1 MLHFGDIYY
10 ADLSQVMR
18 GNHIQTGRR
27 PVIVVSNDICNYFSW
42 AITIVPLTSR
52 LKRPDIPTHVMIKED
67 GLKCLSMAL
76 CEQITTVDKD
86 LLTEKICSVKKAK
99 TLNKIRKGIMVQIN
113 STDFQL
119 NMTSKAS
126 RNYIS
131 CINEIKKNEMQEK
144 VIINDRT
151 YLWLGR
157 ICACNK
163 SGSTKSD
170 WCRNNGVSYK
180 TFMNRQTQFR
190 QLGLI

>member
-1 MLHFGDIYY
+1 
-10 ADLSQVMR
+10 
-18 GNHIQTGRR
+18 
-27 PVIVVSNDICNYFSW
+27 
-42 AITIVPLTSR
+42 
-52 LKRPDIPTHVMIKED
+52 MIKED

-86 LLTEKICSVKKAK
+86 LLTEKICSVKKVK

-144 VIINDRT
+144 VIINDRA

-170 WCRNNGVSYK
+170 RCRNNGVSYK